1 MDDHHPFQF
10 KAMVSRTVGALTWKL
25 DHHLEASMSEL
36 KSPFPAHMVVEA
48 LDTRLDMD
56 SETDAGGGRGI
67 CNISGH
73 CDW

>member
-1 MDDHHPFQF
+1 
-10 KAMVSRTVGALTWKL
+10 
-25 DHHLEASMSEL
+25 MSAL
-36 KSPFPAHMVVEA
+36 KSHSPAGIAPAHMVVEALPAHMVVEA

-56 SETDAGGGRGI
+56 IKTNGGGSGI